1 MSAEDDRDDVADD
14 FDVTKE
20 INKVLK
26 ELLKHMKSQEDII
39 KKGNKA
45 RADENK
51 SFHLTYEQKKE
62 LKAIDDQRIKE
73 NIHLRASLKGAQT
86 QMQMFTGLM
95 KRGATIGTVFSTIV
109 GKSKGLASSFEE
121 QKNEID
127 ELTKKIANLD
137 ELLQSGK
144 GSQEEQQGWEREKKE
159 KQGTLDT
166 KQKEF
171 SSQGKLGK
179 GLFQMGQFA
188 KKHMAG
194 ILLGAAAAGT
204 LLKVLKMAFDV
215 SPMFQA
221 VKKLLNF
228 GIMMV
233 LRPIG
238 DFFGFLLRPIMV
250 WMLRKLIIPFYQTYL
265 PVAQQM
271 GTDIGNYIVGFF
283 EFVSNFFGKIDR
295 QQKVQEEI
303 GISAAVSASELKSIL
318 AEQETGNKD
327 ITAAID
333 LARKNTITAYLQS
346 TASADQ
352 TLGKWRKHK
361 DMLFGEREIK
371 GYNVEGVGNDIPLEQ
386 AAVDFYRDMGK
397 KVTAVYTQRG
407 THGDSTDP
415 RSEGKFGA
423 GSGRGGTIHNTFN
436 FNVEG
441 TVIAEQ
447 ELEDIVYNAVEKAE
461 TRTGSPR

>member
-1 MSAEDDRDDVADD
+1 MSAEDNKDDVADD
-14 FDVTKE
+14 FDITKE
-20 INKVLK
+20 INNVLK
-26 ELLKHMKSQEDII
+26 ELLKHMKTQNDFI
-39 KKGNKA
+39 KKSNKA
-45 RADENK
+45 RSEENK
-51 SFHLTYEQKKE
+51 SFHMTMADREKLR
-62 LKAIDDQRIKE
+62 AIDDQRIKE
-73 NIHLRASLKGAQT
+73 NIKLRASLKDSRT
-86 QMQMFTGLM
+86 SMQMFTGALS
-95 KRGATIGTVFSTIV
+95 RGFVVSKIFTDVV
-109 GKSKGLASSFEE
+109 NKSKGLASSYEE

-127 ELTKKIANLD
+127 ELTNKIANLD
-137 ELLQSGK
+137 QLLQSGK
-144 GSQEEQQGWEREKKE
+144 GSQEEQQGWEKEKKE
-159 KQGTLDT
+159 KQGSLDT

-179 GLFQMGQFA
+179 GLFSMGQFA
-188 KKHMAG
+188 KKHMGG
-194 ILLGAAAAGT
+194 ILLGAGAAGT
-204 LLKVLKMAFDV
+204 LLKVFKMALDV
-215 SPMFQA
+215 SPMFQQI
-221 VKKLLNF
+221 KKLLNF
-228 GIMMV
+228 GIMMI

-303 GISAAVSASELKSIL
+303 GISSAVSASELKSIL

-333 LARKNTITAYLQS
+333 LARKNTINAYLQS

-352 TLGKWRKHK
+352 TLGNWRKHK
-361 DMLFGEREIK
+361 DKLFGEREIK

-386 AAVDFYRDMGK
+386 AAIDFYRDMGK

-407 THGDSTDP
+407 TYGDSTDP